1 MKLRMSV
8 IDAFTDCNFKGNSA
22 AVIIT
27 EEWLADDLMQS
38 IAIENNLSETA
49 FVKQVSPQRFDIR
62 WFSPITEID
71 FCGHATLTS
80 AFVIFSD
87 DSELKT
93 ITFYA
98 EAVGELTVS
107 RAANGYIEMSFPNRK
122 PEPVNDI
129 PADLLRGLSIEP
141 VEVLQSEQAYFAVYA
156 NEADV
161 LEVTQNKELI
171 KELAPYDVVVTA
183 KSDTA
188 KSSTSKP
195 VTAQSE
201 KTDFISRYFWPASG
215 GDEDPVTG
223 SIHAGLAPYWA
234 EQLDKSELT
243 AYQASARGGVL
254 LCRVAADRVYISGQA
269 VQYLEGYIT
278 V

>member
-1 MKLRMSV
+1 MKLKMNV
-8 IDAFTDCNFKGNSA
+8 IDAFTDRNFKGNSA
-22 AVIIT
+22 AVIMT
-27 EEWLADDLMQS
+27 ETWLADDLMQS

-49 FVKQVSPQRFDIR
+49 FVKQTTPQSFDIR
-62 WFSPITEID
+62 WFSPMTEID
-71 FCGHATLTS
+71 FCGHATLAS

-87 DSELKT
+87 NPDLET

-98 EAVGELTVS
+98 EAVGELRVN
-107 RAANGYIEMSFPNRK
+107 RVDNGYFEMSFPNRK
-122 PEPVNDI
+122 PELVSDI
-129 PADLLRGLSIEP
+129 PAKLLQGLSIEP

-161 LEVTQNKELI
+161 LEVTQNPELI
-171 KELAPYDVVVTA
+171 KKLAPYDVVITA
-183 KSDTA
+183 KTATA
-188 KSSTSKP
+188 KVVSEVP
-195 VTAQSE
+195 E

-234 EQLDKSELT
+234 EQLDKPELT